1 MFLREAWYVP
11 VTFARQYGSR
21 RALRRRQLSRLNRML
36 AHARTRVPYYRERP
50 DYRTGRLRS
59 LAEVAKLPV
68 IDKGVLRDRPLEEL
82 LADGAEPG
90 ALPTFRTSGSTGR
103 RVTVVHDHHSHDYH
117 LASCVRRF
125 LATGRYRPTDRLSHI
140 RPFAPPS
147 RGYQKAGLF
156 RRHVLLTDRPMDEI
170 KAELLAARPRVVI
183 GYPVHLRALL
193 RALDPD
199 ELAALRTTL
208 KLVMTESELLV
219 PEHRALLER
228 EFGAPVHDEYS
239 AFEVLNI
246 AYECRHQRAHLAE
259 DRLLVEILG
268 PDGDPLPDGAEG
280 RVVVTAFM
288 ERAMP
293 LIRYDLGDVGRI
305 DTRPCPCGRRF
316 RTLRLTAGRV
326 NDAVTLPT
334 GRQLYPDTFLHLAA
348 TFPGIAECGVVQDRT
363 GAVRL
368 HVVPEGEPSAGEW
381 DELTARV
388 RERLFAVADC
398 DFPLEVARASSV
410 EITAGGKGRFVT
422 SEATAPGL
430 PGAVPSSGSP
440 SLPDAAA
447 ASGPGRPAPA

>member
-21 RALRRRQLSRLNRML
+21 RSLRRRQLSSLNRML
-36 AHARTRVPYYRERP
+36 AHARARVPYYRDEP
-50 DYRTGRLRS
+50 DYRTGPLRS
-59 LAEVAKLPV
+59 LDEVAKLPV
-68 IDKGVLRDRPLEEL
+68 IDKEVLRGRPLEEL
-82 LADGAEPG
+82 LADGVVPG
-90 ALPTFRTSGSTGR
+90 TVPTFRTSGSTGR
-103 RVTVVHDHHSHDYH
+103 RVTVVHDQHSHDYH
-117 LASCVRRF
+117 MASCVRRF

-147 RGYQKAGLF
+147 RGFQKAGLF

-170 KAELLAARPRVVI
+170 KAELLAAAPQVII

-193 RALDPD
+193 RALTPA
-199 ELAALRTTL
+199 ELTALRGTL

-246 AYECRHQRAHLAE
+246 AYECVHQRAHLAE

-268 PDGDPLPDGAEG
+268 PDGQPVPDGTEG

-305 DTRPCPCGRRF
+305 DTDPCPCGRRF

-326 NDAVTLPT
+326 NDAVLLPT

-348 TFPGIAECGVVQDRT
+348 TFPGIAECSVVQSRE

-368 HVVPEGEPSAGEW
+368 NVVPSTPLSRAAW
-381 DELTARV
+381 DELTAAV
-388 RERLFAVADC
+388 RERLLTVAGC
-398 DFPLEVARASSV
+398 DFPLEVVRTDSI
-410 EITAGGKGRFVT
+410 EITGGGKGRFVT
-422 SEATAPGL
+422 SD
-430 PGAVPSSGSP
+430 AVVP
-440 SLPDAAA
+440 
-447 ASGPGRPAPA
+447 RPAHSAPA

>member
-11 VTFARQYGSR
+11 VTYARQYGSR
-21 RALRRRQLSRLNRML
+21 RALRRRQLAQLNRML
-36 AHARTRVPYYRERP
+36 AHARARVPYYRAHP
-50 DYRTGRLRS
+50 AYRTGPLRS
-59 LAEVAKLPV
+59 LAEVARLPV
-68 IDKGVLRDRPLEEL
+68 IDKEVLRSRPVEEL
-82 LADGAEPG
+82 LADGSDPG
-90 ALPTFRTSGSTGR
+90 TLPTFRTSGSTGR
-103 RVTVVHDHHSHDYH
+103 RVTVVHDHRGHDYH

-140 RPFAPPS
+140 RPFAPPA

-170 KAELLAARPRVVI
+170 TAELLAARPQVII
-183 GYPVHLRALL
+183 GYPVHLRSLL
-193 RALDPD
+193 RALGPA
-199 ELAALRTTL
+199 ELTALRSTL
-208 KLVMTESELLV
+208 RLVMTESELLV

-228 EFGAPVHDEYS
+228 EFGVPVHDEYS

-246 AYECRHQRAHLAE
+246 AYECLHQRAHLAE
-259 DRLLVEILG
+259 DRLFVEILG
-268 PDGDPLPDGAEG
+268 PDGRPVPDGGEG

-305 DTRPCPCGRRF
+305 DTGPCPCGRRF

-326 NDAVTLPT
+326 NDAVTLPN

-348 TFPGIAECGVVQDRT
+348 TFPGIAECGVVQDRE

-368 HVVPEGEPSAGEW
+368 NVVPDGKLLPAAW
-381 DELTARV
+381 DELTAAV
-388 RERLFAVADC
+388 RERLLAVAGC
-398 DFPLEVARASSV
+398 DFPLEVVRAESV

-422 SEATAPGL
+422 SDAVAPVASGACIAAVDPARTAP
-430 PGAVPSSGSP
+430 A
-440 SLPDAAA
+440 
-447 ASGPGRPAPA
+447 

>member
-21 RALRRRQLSRLNRML
+21 RSLRRRQLAQLNRML
-36 AHARTRVPYYRERP
+36 AHARARVPYYRDSP
-50 DYRTGRLRS
+50 DYRTGPLRS

-68 IDKGVLRDRPLEEL
+68 IDKEVLRGRPLEEL
-82 LADGAEPG
+82 LADGVEPG
-90 ALPTFRTSGSTGR
+90 TVPTFRTSGSTGR
-103 RVTVVHDHHSHDYH
+103 RVTVVHDTHSHDYH
-117 LASCVRRF
+117 MASCVRRF
-125 LATGRYRPTDRLSHI
+125 LATGRYLPTDRLSHI

-147 RGYQKAGLF
+147 RGFQKAGLF

-170 KAELLAARPRVVI
+170 KAELLAARPQVVI

-193 RALDPD
+193 RALDAA
-199 ELAALRTTL
+199 ELTALRATL

-228 EFGAPVHDEYS
+228 EFGVPVHDEYS

-246 AYECRHQRAHLAE
+246 AYECAHQRAHLAE

-268 PDGDPLPDGAEG
+268 PDGQPLPDGAEG

-293 LIRYDLGDVGRI
+293 LVRYELGDVGRI
-305 DTRPCPCGRRF
+305 DTDPCPCGRRF

-326 NDAVTLPT
+326 NDAVLLPT

-348 TFPGIAECGVVQDRT
+348 TFPGIAECSVVQDRE
-363 GAVRL
+363 GSVRL
-368 HVVPEGEPSAGEW
+368 NVVPSGPLSAAAW
-381 DELTARV
+381 DELTAGV
-388 RERLFAVADC
+388 RDRLRTVAGC
-398 DFPLEVARASSV
+398 DFPLEVVRTNSV

-422 SEATAPGL
+422 SEAV
-430 PGAVPSSGSP
+430 VP
-440 SLPDAAA
+440 
-447 ASGPGRPAPA
+447 RPAPTAPA

>member
-21 RALRRRQLSRLNRML
+21 RSLRRRQLSQLNRML
-36 AHARTRVPYYRERP
+36 AHARARVPYYRDSP
-50 DYRTGRLRS
+50 DHRTGPLRS

-68 IDKGVLRDRPLEEL
+68 IDKEVLRSRPLEEL
-82 LADGAEPG
+82 LADGVEPG
-90 ALPTFRTSGSTGR
+90 TVPTFRTSGSTGR
-103 RVTVVHDHHSHDYH
+103 RVAVVHDQHSHDYH
-117 LASCVRRF
+117 MASCVRRF
-125 LATGRYRPTDRLSHI
+125 LATGRYLPTDRLSHI

-147 RGYQKAGLF
+147 RGFEKAGLF
-156 RRHVLLTDRPMDEI
+156 RRHVLLTDRPMEEI
-170 KAELLAARPRVVI
+170 KAELLAARPQVLI

-193 RALDPD
+193 RALDPA
-199 ELAALRTTL
+199 ELAALRGTL

-246 AYECRHQRAHLAE
+246 AYECAHQRAHLAE

-268 PDGDPLPDGAEG
+268 PDGRPLPDGGEG

-305 DTRPCPCGRRF
+305 DADPCPCGRRF

-326 NDAVTLPT
+326 NDAVLLPT

-348 TFPGIAECGVVQDRT
+348 TFPGIAECSVVQDRE
-363 GAVRL
+363 GSVRL
-368 HVVPEGEPSAGEW
+368 NVVPSAPLSAAEW
-381 DELTARV
+381 DGLTAGV
-388 RERLFAVADC
+388 RARLLAVAGC
-398 DFPLEVARASSV
+398 DFPLEVVRTDSV

-422 SEATAPGL
+422 SEAVVPGPARTAP
-430 PGAVPSSGSP
+430 A
-440 SLPDAAA
+440 
-447 ASGPGRPAPA
+447 